1 LIELCYSY
9 QIKRKEEELFMAI
22 SLIYPVNGPITQNF
36 GVNPSFY
43 SQWGFPGHNGVDFGT
58 PNGTPVL
65 AAAKGTV
72 DKVSFE
78 YGGYGN
84 YVKIKHLDGSA
95 AFFTYYAH
103 LMQASVAAG
112 QNVEAGA
119 VIGYS
124 NNTGA
129 STGPHLHF
137 GLRKSDQS
145 DLFRGYID
153 PLPYLTGQATPGEEI
168 PGAVALPDM
177 KFEVIVTE
185 LNVRS
190 GPSINFSIVEKL
202 KKGKTVTA
210 TRLFSEGAW
219 VEIGKGKWCAI
230 TFGSIQNMK
239 VKT

>member
-1 LIELCYSY
+1 
-9 QIKRKEEELFMAI
+9 MAI
-22 SLIYPVNGPITQNF
+22 SLVYPVSGPITQNF
-36 GVNPSFY
+36 GENPSFY
-43 SQWGFPGHNGVDFGT
+43 TQWGFPGHNGVDFGI

-78 YGGYGN
+78 DGGYGN
-84 YVKIKHLDGSA
+84 YVKLKHLDGSTT
-95 AFFTYYAH
+95 FYTYYAH
-103 LMQASVAAG
+103 LMQASVAAA

-137 GLRKSDQS
+137 GLRSSSQTGAYK
-145 DLFRGYID
+145 GYMD
-153 PLPYLTGQATPGEEI
+153 PLPYLTGQAVASVGM

-177 KFEVIVTE
+177 KFEVTAAE

-190 GPSINFSIVEKL
+190 GPGINFSIVDKL
-202 KKGKTVTA
+202 KKGKSVTA
-210 TRLFSEGAW
+210 TQLYSEGAW
-219 VEIGKGKWCAI
+219 VQIGKDKWCAV
-230 TFGSIQNMK
+230 TFGGVTNMK
-239 VKT
+239 VKL

>member
-1 LIELCYSY
+1 
-9 QIKRKEEELFMAI
+9 MTI

-36 GVNPSFY
+36 GENPDLY
-43 SQWGFPGHNGVDFGT
+43 KKWGYPGHNGVDFGI

-65 AAAKGTV
+65 AAAKGTI

-78 YGGYGN
+78 DGGYGN
-84 YVKIKHLDGSA
+84 YVKIKHMDGA
-95 AFFTYYAH
+95 TVYYTYYAH

-137 GLRKSDQS
+137 GLRKSDTS
-145 DLFRGYID
+145 DAYKGYMN
-153 PLPYLTGQATPGEEI
+153 PMPYLTGQAAVGVDM

-177 KFEVIVTE
+177 KFEVIITE

-190 GPSINFSIVEKL
+190 GPGINFSIVDKI
-202 KKGKTVTA
+202 KKGKVVT
-210 TRLFSEGAW
+210 TKRLYSEGAW
-219 VEIGKGKWCAI
+219 IEIEPGKWCAV
-230 TFGSIQNMK
+230 TFSGIQNMK
-239 VKT
+239 VKS